1 VCPKMKIEK
10 IVKKSNRDIIIHLDN
25 NEDIFLSREVLMKSG
40 LRKNDELTESRISF
54 LINENKKY
62 YTKQAAFKFL
72 GRRLHSINELKTKL
86 KLKKYD
92 LAIINSVMDE
102 LKISGYLNDEE
113 FSSRYADEKIKLKAW
128 GRIKIESE
136 LRKKGIDNK
145 IVSNILNERF
155 GNGNEIETARELAD
169 KKAKILFDRGLDQTK
184 VKEKL
189 FSFLYSRGY
198 DYETSKE
205 AIESVMK

>member
-1 VCPKMKIEK
+1 MKIEK

-92 LAIINSVMDE
+92 PAIINSVMDE

-113 FSSRYADEKIKLKAW
+113 FSSRYTDEKIKLKAW